1 MRRALQ
7 VLVGQILV
15 GQILVGQ
22 VLVSIASVALATS
35 AQAQVDYP
43 SKPVRI
49 ICDSAP
55 GSATDVT
62 ARIVADGL
70 SRLWNQQVVVLNHPG
85 GGGSIAARTAAGAGN
100 DGYTIYLAAASVFTA
115 LAGAPGVADNLPL
128 QLPRDFLPL
137 TFVSQQ
143 PMVIAVSPALGIST
157 VPELIA
163 KAKEKPG
170 EIAYATTGRG
180 RITHLTMELF
190 QMRTGVKLQ
199 MIPYSGGPAQALGD
213 VAAGRV
219 QIVLDSYSGLAGGL
233 QAGAIKGLAVASL
246 ERLPGI
252 DLPTVSQTVPGFFA
266 GGWNVMLAPNGTA
279 PLHMRKLGFDLRKVL
294 DEPQVKEKL
303 AALGAYVN
311 PMSADALID
320 FINSQ
325 QKTWKPVAEA
335 VAKEAAK

>member
-1 MRRALQ
+1 MRRAF
-7 VLVGQILV
+7 
-15 GQILVGQ
+15 Q
-22 VLVSIASVALATS
+22 VLVSIAFAASIGA
-35 AQAQVDYP
+35 AQAQSDYP

-85 GGGSIAARTAAGAGN
+85 GGGSIAARVAASSAN

-128 QLPRDFLPL
+128 QLPRDFLPIG
-137 TFVSQQ
+137 FVSQQ
-143 PMVIAVSPALGIST
+143 PMVIAVSPALGVAT
-157 VPELIA
+157 VSELITRA
-163 KAKEKPG
+163 KAKPG
-170 EIAYATTGRG
+170 EISYATTGRG

-190 QMRTGVKLQ
+190 QMRAGVKLQ
-199 MIPYSGGPAQALGD
+199 MIPYTGGPAQALGD
-213 VAAGRV
+213 LATGRV

-252 DLPTVSQTVPGFFA
+252 DLPTVAATLPGFFA
-266 GGWNVMLAPNGTA
+266 GGWNVMLAPVGTA
-279 PLHMRKLGFDLRKVL
+279 PLHMRKITFDLHKVL
-294 DEPQVKEKL
+294 DEPQVKDKL
-303 AALGAYVN
+303 VALGAYVN
-311 PMSADALID
+311 PMSPEALID

-335 VAKEAAK
+335 VAKEATK

>member
-1 MRRALQ
+1 MTRAFQ
-7 VLVGQILV
+7 VLVGTAFAIM
-15 GQILVGQ
+15 
-22 VLVSIASVALATS
+22 AAS

-70 SRLWNQQVVVLNHPG
+70 SKLWSQQVVVLNHPG
-85 GGGSIAARTAAGAGN
+85 GGGSIAARVASTSPN
-100 DGYTIYLAAASVFTA
+100 DGYTIYMAAASVFTA
-115 LAGAPGVADNLPL
+115 LAGAPGVADNLPV
-128 QLPRDFLPL
+128 QVPRDFLPITFL
-137 TFVSQQ
+137 TQQ
-143 PMVIAVSPALGIST
+143 PMVIAVSPALGVAT

-163 KAKEKPG
+163 RAKEKPG
-170 EIAYATTGRG
+170 EISYATTGRG

-190 QMRTGVKLQ
+190 QMRAGVKLQ
-199 MIPYSGGPAQALGD
+199 MIPYTGGPAQALGD
-213 VAAGRV
+213 LATGRV
-219 QIVLDSYSGLAGGL
+219 QIVLDAYSSLAGGI
-233 QAGAIKGLAVASL
+233 QSGALKGLAVASL

-252 DLPTVSQTVPGFFA
+252 DLPPVAQTLPGFFA

-279 PLHMRKLGFDLRKVL
+279 PLHMRKLGFDIRKVL

-311 PMSADALID
+311 PMSADELVN

>member
-1 MRRALQ
+1 MA
-7 VLVGQILV
+7 
-15 GQILVGQ
+15 
-22 VLVSIASVALATS
+22 AS

-43 SKPVRI
+43 AKPVRI

-70 SRLWNQQVVVLNHPG
+70 SKLWNQQVVVLNHPG
-85 GGGSIAARTAAGAGN
+85 GGGSIAARVASTSPN
-100 DGYTIYLAAASVFTA
+100 DGYTIYLAAASTFTA

-128 QLPRDFLPL
+128 QLPRDFVPIG
-137 TFVSQQ
+137 FVSQQ
-143 PMVIAVSPALGIST
+143 PMVIAVSPALGVTT

-163 KAKEKPG
+163 RAKEKPG
-170 EIAYATTGRG
+170 EISYATTGRG

-190 QMRTGVKLQ
+190 QMRAGVKLQ
-199 MIPYSGGPAQALGD
+199 MIPYTGGPAQALGD
-213 VAAGRV
+213 LATGRV

-252 DLPTVSQTVPGFFA
+252 DFPTVAQTLPGFFA

-279 PLHMRKLGFDLRKVL
+279 PLHVRKLGFDLRRVL
-294 DEPQVKEKL
+294 GEPQVKDKL
-303 AALGAYVN
+303 AALGAYVS
-311 PMSADALID
+311 PMSADEMVD
-320 FINSQ
+320 FIHSQ
-325 QKTWKPVAEA
+325 QKVWKPVAEA
-335 VAKEAAK
+335 VAKEATK

>member
-1 MRRALQ
+1 MTRAFQ
-7 VLVGQILV
+7 VLVGAAFAV
-15 GQILVGQ
+15 
-22 VLVSIASVALATS
+22 VAAT

-55 GSATDVT
+55 GSATDLT

-70 SRLWNQQVVVLNHPG
+70 SKLWSQQVVVLNHPG
-85 GGGSIAARTAAGAGN
+85 GGGSIAARVASTSPN
-100 DGYTIYLAAASVFTA
+100 DGYTIYMAAASVFTA
-115 LAGAPGVADNLPL
+115 LAGAPGVADNLPV
-128 QLPRDFLPL
+128 QVPRDFLPITFL
-137 TFVSQQ
+137 TQQ
-143 PMVIAVSPALGIST
+143 PMVIAVSPALGVAT

-163 KAKEKPG
+163 RAKEKPG
-170 EIAYATTGRG
+170 EISYATTGRG

-190 QMRTGVKLQ
+190 QIRAGVKLQ
-199 MIPYSGGPAQALGD
+199 MIPYTGGPAQALGD
-213 VAAGRV
+213 LATGRV
-219 QIVLDSYSGLAGGL
+219 QIVLDAYSSLAGGM
-233 QAGAIKGLAVASL
+233 QSGALKGLAVASL

-252 DLPTVSQTVPGFFA
+252 DLPPVAQTLPGFFA

-279 PLHMRKLGFDLRKVL
+279 PLHMRKLGFDIRKVL

-311 PMSADALID
+311 PMNADELVN

>member
-1 MRRALQ
+1 MFGQ
-7 VLVGQILV
+7 VLVGT
-15 GQILVGQ
+15 
-22 VLVSIASVALATS
+22 AFAAFAAT

-70 SRLWNQQVVVLNHPG
+70 SKLWNQQVVVLNHPG
-85 GGGSIAARTAAGAGN
+85 GGGSIAARVASTSPN
-100 DGYTIYLAAASVFTA
+100 DGYTIYMAAASVFTA
-115 LAGAPGVADNLPL
+115 LAGAPGVADNLPV
-128 QLPRDFLPL
+128 QVPRDFLPITFL
-137 TFVSQQ
+137 TQQ
-143 PMVIAVSPALGIST
+143 PMVIAVSPALGVAT

-163 KAKEKPG
+163 RAKEKPG
-170 EIAYATTGRG
+170 EISYATTGRG

-190 QMRTGVKLQ
+190 QMRAGVKLQ
-199 MIPYSGGPAQALGD
+199 MIPYTGGPAQALGD
-213 VAAGRV
+213 LATGRV

-233 QAGAIKGLAVASL
+233 QSGAIKGLAVASL

-252 DLPTVSQTVPGFFA
+252 DLPPVAQTLPGFFA

-311 PMSADALID
+311 PMSADELVN

-335 VAKEAAK
+335 VAKEATK

>member
-1 MRRALQ
+1 MRRAF
-7 VLVGQILV
+7 
-15 GQILVGQ
+15 QILVGQ
-22 VLVSIASVALATS
+22 VLVNQVLIGTAFAAWSAT

-43 SKPVRI
+43 GKPVRI

-70 SRLWNQQVVVLNHPG
+70 SKLWNQQVVVLNHPG
-85 GGGSIAARTAAGAGN
+85 GGGSIAARTAATSGN
-100 DGYTIYLAAASVFTA
+100 DGYTIYMAAASVFTA
-115 LAGAPGVADNLPL
+115 LAGAPGVADNLPV
-128 QLPRDFLPL
+128 QVPRDFLPITFL
-137 TFVSQQ
+137 TQQ
-143 PMVIAVSPALGIST
+143 PMVIAVSPALGVGT
-157 VPELIA
+157 VAELIA

-190 QMRTGVKLQ
+190 QMRAGVKLQ
-199 MIPYSGGPAQALGD
+199 MIPYTGGPAQALGD

-219 QIVLDSYSGLAGGL
+219 QIVLDAYSSLAGGM
-233 QAGAIKGLAVASL
+233 QSGVIKGLAVASL
-246 ERLPGI
+246 DRLPSI
-252 DLPTVSQTVPGFFA
+252 DLPTVAQTLPGFFA

-279 PLHMRKLGFDLRKVL
+279 PLHVRKLGFDIRKVL
-294 DEPQVKEKL
+294 GEPQVKEKL

-311 PMSADALID
+311 PMSADALVD

-325 QKTWKPVAEA
+325 QKIWRPVAEA
-335 VAKEAAK
+335 VAKEATK

>member
-1 MRRALQ
+1 MTRAFQ
-7 VLVGQILV
+7 VLVGTAFAV
-15 GQILVGQ
+15 M
-22 VLVSIASVALATS
+22 AAS

-49 ICDSAP
+49 ICNSAP

-70 SRLWNQQVVVLNHPG
+70 GKLWSQQVVVLNHPG
-85 GGGSIAARTAAGAGN
+85 GGGSIAARVASTSPN
-100 DGYTIYLAAASVFTA
+100 DGYTIYMAAASVFTA
-115 LAGAPGVADNLPL
+115 LAGAPGVADNLPV
-128 QLPRDFLPL
+128 QVPRDFLPITFL
-137 TFVSQQ
+137 TQQ
-143 PMVIAVSPALGIST
+143 PMVIAVSPALGVAT

-163 KAKEKPG
+163 RAKEKPG
-170 EIAYATTGRG
+170 EISYATTGRG

-190 QMRTGVKLQ
+190 QMRAGVKLQ
-199 MIPYSGGPAQALGD
+199 MIPYTGGPAQALGD
-213 VAAGRV
+213 LATGRV
-219 QIVLDSYSGLAGGL
+219 QIVLDAYSSLAGGM
-233 QAGAIKGLAVASL
+233 QSGALKGLAVASL

-252 DLPTVSQTVPGFFA
+252 DLPPVAQTLPGFFA

-279 PLHMRKLGFDLRKVL
+279 PLHMRKLGFDIRKVL

-311 PMSADALID
+311 PMSADELVD

>member
-1 MRRALQ
+1 MTRAFQ
-7 VLVGQILV
+7 VLVGTAFAIM
-15 GQILVGQ
+15 
-22 VLVSIASVALATS
+22 AAS

-70 SRLWNQQVVVLNHPG
+70 SKLWSQQVVVLNHPG
-85 GGGSIAARTAAGAGN
+85 GGGSIAARVASTSPN
-100 DGYTIYLAAASVFTA
+100 DGYTIYMAAASVFTA
-115 LAGAPGVADNLPL
+115 LAGAPGVADNLPV
-128 QLPRDFLPL
+128 QVPRDFLPITFL
-137 TFVSQQ
+137 TQQ
-143 PMVIAVSPALGIST
+143 PMVIAVSPALGVAT

-163 KAKEKPG
+163 RAKEKPG
-170 EIAYATTGRG
+170 EISYATTGRG

-190 QMRTGVKLQ
+190 QMRAGVKLQ
-199 MIPYSGGPAQALGD
+199 MIPYTGGPAQALGD
-213 VAAGRV
+213 LATGRV
-219 QIVLDSYSGLAGGL
+219 QIVLDAYSSLAGGM
-233 QAGAIKGLAVASL
+233 QSGALKGLAVASL

-252 DLPTVSQTVPGFFA
+252 DLPPVAQTLPGFFA

-279 PLHMRKLGFDLRKVL
+279 PLHMRKLGFDIRKVL

-311 PMSADALID
+311 PMSADELVN

>member
-1 MRRALQ
+1 M
-7 VLVGQILV
+7 
-15 GQILVGQ
+15 
-22 VLVSIASVALATS
+22 
-35 AQAQVDYP
+35 
-43 SKPVRI
+43 
-49 ICDSAP
+49 
-55 GSATDVT
+55 
-62 ARIVADGL
+62 
-70 SRLWNQQVVVLNHPG
+70 
-85 GGGSIAARTAAGAGN
+85 
-100 DGYTIYLAAASVFTA
+100 AAASVFTA

-128 QLPRDFLPL
+128 QLPRDFLPITFL
-137 TFVSQQ
+137 TQQ
-143 PMVIAVSPALGIST
+143 PMVIAVSPALGVAT

-163 KAKEKPG
+163 RAKEKPG
-170 EIAYATTGRG
+170 EISYATTGRG

-190 QMRTGVKLQ
+190 QMRAGVKLQ
-199 MIPYSGGPAQALGD
+199 MIPYTGGPAQALGD
-213 VAAGRV
+213 LATGRV
-219 QIVLDSYSGLAGGL
+219 QIVLDSYSSLAGGM
-233 QAGAIKGLAVASL
+233 QAGALKGLAVASL

-252 DLPTVSQTVPGFFA
+252 DLPTVAQTLPGFFA

-311 PMSADALID
+311 PMSADELVD

>member
-1 MRRALQ
+1 MA
-7 VLVGQILV
+7 
-15 GQILVGQ
+15 
-22 VLVSIASVALATS
+22 AT

-43 SKPVRI
+43 SKLVRI

-70 SRLWNQQVVVLNHPG
+70 SKLWSQQVVVLNHPG
-85 GGGSIAARTAAGAGN
+85 GGGSIAARVASTSPN
-100 DGYTIYLAAASVFTA
+100 DGYTIYMAAASVFTA
-115 LAGAPGVADNLPL
+115 LAGAPGVADNLPV
-128 QLPRDFLPL
+128 QVPRDFLPITFL
-137 TFVSQQ
+137 TQQ
-143 PMVIAVSPALGIST
+143 PMVIAVSPALGVAT

-163 KAKEKPG
+163 RAKEKPG
-170 EIAYATTGRG
+170 EISYATTGRG

-190 QMRTGVKLQ
+190 QMRAGVKLQ
-199 MIPYSGGPAQALGD
+199 MIPYTGGPAQALGD
-213 VAAGRV
+213 LATGRV
-219 QIVLDSYSGLAGGL
+219 QIVLDAYSSLAGGM
-233 QAGAIKGLAVASL
+233 QSGALKGLAVASL

-252 DLPTVSQTVPGFFA
+252 DLPPVAQTLPGFFA

-279 PLHMRKLGFDLRKVL
+279 PLHMRKLGFDIRKVL

-311 PMSADALID
+311 PMNADELVN